1 MWGLLPLVLA
11 IPAES
16 SKCTYFNHK
25 WSASHTNPYHK
36 VQWCEWWVLQ
46 PDHDI
51 WPSSDQW
58 WYPSTWD
65 NCSFVSATVSGRSC
79 TPHLAKIPTHR
90 RQLKI
95 VLKHSWKTL
104 STQNGSIV
112 FGHSIH
118 YAPTSHVSFG
128 IALVWTPECSGQAKK
143 RFGFCFW
150 ICHQRNSN
158 AGWLMWCSFPLQYWW
173 QHFSTQVTSGK
184 GFIGTFFAWQEGSG
198 VPTSIALVK
207 G

>member
-1 MWGLLPLVLA
+1 MISDLPLISGG
-11 IPAES
+11 IPAHGTTAVLS
-16 SKCTYFNHK
+16 Q
-25 WSASHTNPYHK
+25 P
-36 VQWCEWWVLQ
+36 QWVVGAAL
-46 PDHDI
+46 PI
-51 WPSSDQW
+51 WPR
-58 WYPSTWD
+58 Y
-65 NCSFVSATVSGRSC
+65 
-79 TPHLAKIPTHR
+79 LHR